1 MGFDRKMDSKVDSK
15 VDSKPVWEAS
25 PPPFSFVFV
34 YRLDAGALEAM
45 SSPEPGLW
53 VAKERLG
60 ESEQVAT
67 TED

>member
-1 MGFDRKMDSKVDSK
+1 VHDRARLFGQIHRAL
-15 VDSKPVWEAS
+15 KPGGR
-25 PPPFSFVFV
+25 FFVFV